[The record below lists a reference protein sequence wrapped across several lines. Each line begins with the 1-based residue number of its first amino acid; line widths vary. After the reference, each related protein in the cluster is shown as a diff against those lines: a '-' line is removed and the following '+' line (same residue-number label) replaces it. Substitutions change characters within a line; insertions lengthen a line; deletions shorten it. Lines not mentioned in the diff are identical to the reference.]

1 MASRINNPLSP
12 SRAYAP
18 RQDIL
23 SLLMLRSCLV
33 GLLCLSAYGC
43 DKSTEMAPRAEQC
56 EGEECPDLDQSS
68 APGTQQNTSA
78 PPPQQNQNLEAEHPQ
93 SPDQP
98 AAAAASTADS
108 EAATLPVEK
117 SKPPTEE
124 KQKTQRKSS
133 PKPRVGQ
140 PIQVPQVEIPDL
152 AAELPP
158 AQTQPS
164 PTAQTQP
171 SPTAQTQQNQT
182 TTIAT
187 LPLSG
192 SSTTPTPEAPEAVPA
207 TTPTVACEEEANRS
221 FEIMQAGKK
230 HTFALSSYTTKGYGT
245 ALKDKKSGRTWLIEL
260 KAAILDHELIYTGV
274 SNATFR
280 HKGQFI
286 SHHLAKI
293 YWNIG
298 PSDIS
303 GELHLKAKAKNST
316 PTPAAH
322 YQYTNSLIFAAPIRT
337 GTRLQPPKRNI
348 DFLHDPH
355 YIIDFAPYGACMA
368 RYINVQSGEFYSGGY
383 LIINI
388 PSHTDIPTIGSS
400 SP

>member
-1 MASRINNPLSP
+1 
-12 SRAYAP
+12 
-18 RQDIL
+18 
-23 SLLMLRSCLV
+23 MLRSCLV

-68 APGTQQNTSA
+68 APGTQQNTSS

-93 SPDQP
+93 TPDQP
-98 AAAAASTADS
+98 AAAAAPAQLPSTA
-108 EAATLPVEK
+108 TPPVEK
-117 SKPPTEE
+117 STPPTEE
-124 KQKTQRKSS
+124 KQNTQRKSS
-133 PKPRVGQ
+133 PRPRVGQ

-158 AQTQPS
+158 NQNQPS
-164 PTAQTQP
+164 PTT
-171 SPTAQTQQNQT
+171 QTQQNQT
-182 TTIAT
+182 TTIAP
-187 LPLSG
+187 LPLSD
-192 SSTTPTPEAPEAVPA
+192 SSTTPTPEAPETVPA
-207 TTPTVACEEEANRS
+207 TTAPTAACEEEANRS

-245 ALKDKKSGRTWLIEL
+245 ALKDKSGRAWTIQL

-274 SNATFR
+274 SNSYFR

-286 SHHLAKI
+286 SNLLAKI
-293 YWNIG
+293 SWNMG

-303 GELHLKAKAKNST
+303 GELYLKAKNST
-316 PTPAAH
+316 STPAAH
-322 YQYTNSLIFAAPIRT
+322 YRYTSSLIFAAPIRT

-348 DFLHDPH
+348 DFLYDPH

-368 RYINVQSGEFYSGGY
+368 RYTNVQSGEFYSGGY

-388 PSHTDIPTIGSS
+388 PSHTDISTAGSS